1 MKVNTRILR
10 MGREVQGGLWFTALF
25 LWSSWHGILVPFLAS
40 FLYTSCCRG
49 AALHVAT
56 ASLVLASF
64 LPLRHNALASFSVC
78 CNTGD
83 KFIPSVHIKTIKPLH
98 PHLHPLPPASQQLS
112 ASLLDFRLHIALQ
125 HSIIFL
131 FSLVSNSLISTVF
144 ITSSLLAL
152 LALALILCCS
162 SSWFLDTGF
171 LGSGSGGRGRGRQF
185 FDLVFDGAEGG
196 CFAQGGSCYLII
208 LSVIHNQEDLKT
220 VSKELRSQQG
230 EQKNPRAG
238 RKDDKTYA
246 IQQ

>member
-1 MKVNTRILR
+1 MAF
-10 MGREVQGGLWFTALF
+10 WFPSL
-25 LWSSWHGILVPFLAS
+25 LCSCIHLVAVVLPFIWQLQ
-40 FLYTSCCRG
+40 
-49 AALHVAT
+49 V
-56 ASLVLASF
+56 SF
-64 LPLRHNALASFSVC
+64 LPHSSLFATMLLLLSLFAATQETNSSQAFTSRPSNL
-78 CNTGD
+78 
-83 KFIPSVHIKTIKPLH
+83 FILVSIHF
-98 PHLHPLPPASQQLS
+98 
-112 ASLLDFRLHIALQ
+112 LLLNNNFLLLCWAFVFIALQ

-131 FSLVSNSLISTVF
+131 FSLVSNTLISTVF

-196 CFAQGGSCYLII
+196 CFAQGDSCYLII